1 MEDLYTVEDALVVG
15 CMLISLIKHCDR
27 VRIGCL
33 AQLVNVIAP
42 IFTATG
48 GGIVKQTTY
57 FPFMHASRYGRGT
70 ALDMKVDSSSY
81 EDPVFD
87 AVPYVEAVGVLSE
100 DRGELAVFSV
110 NRNLEEAVAL
120 DVDLR
125 DFSTARVVEH
135 IALTHSDLKAVN
147 TLEQPDRVA
156 PSALDNSVEEHEG
169 KTRIA
174 LPPASWNVVRFSL
187 EA

>member
-1 MEDLYTVEDALVVG
+1 M
-15 CMLISLIKHCDR
+15 
-27 VRIGCL
+27 
-33 AQLVNVIAP
+33 
-42 IFTATG
+42 
-48 GGIVKQTTY
+48 
-57 FPFMHASRYGRGT
+57 
-70 ALDMKVDSSSY
+70 
-81 EDPVFD
+81 
-87 AVPYVEAVGVLSE
+87 PYVEAVGVLSE